1 VTSSSHSLWREF
13 SILTGKVL
21 DSRFARN
28 ECQTS
33 DYCKVIS
40 TGDETSLGGTL
51 RPVGQVIGASS
62 EDNLYRRYYFRNPC
76 VPIDFDTITEALQ
89 HCPKLRADD
98 MSLLSDETV
107 LYSGVGTV
115 VLSPGV
121 YAERVTIHG
130 VSSPGEEDDVQGRV
144 AIRAAFP
151 MIGATIQSPVLSEAS
166 SLARRNKYDES
177 EEALVD
183 DQPCISI
190 TTCDDDTL
198 ENRSRGVRVDLSY
211 LQIRHSSRRGVS
223 A

>member
-1 VTSSSHSLWREF
+1 MTSSSRSLWREF

-40 TGDETSLGGTL
+40 TGDETSLGGSL

-98 MSLLSDETV
+98 MSLLSDETT

-115 VLSPGV
+115 VLLPGV
-121 YAERVTIHG
+121 YAERVTIIG
-130 VSSPGEEDDVQGRV
+130 VSSPGEEDDVRGRI

-151 MIGATIQSPVLSEAS
+151 MIGATIQSPVLSGAQ
-166 SLARRNKYDES
+166 NVYDEL

-198 ENRSRGVRVDLSY
+198 ENMSRGVRVDLSY
-211 LQIRHSSRRGVS
+211 LQICHSSRRGVS

>member
-1 VTSSSHSLWREF
+1 
-13 SILTGKVL
+13 
-21 DSRFARN
+21 
-28 ECQTS
+28 
-33 DYCKVIS
+33 
-40 TGDETSLGGTL
+40 
-51 RPVGQVIGASS
+51 
-62 EDNLYRRYYFRNPC
+62 
-76 VPIDFDTITEALQ
+76 
-89 HCPKLRADD
+89 
-98 MSLLSDETV
+98 MSLLSDETM

-115 VLSPGV
+115 VLLPGV

-198 ENRSRGVRVDLSY
+198 ENMSRGVRVDLSY
-211 LQIRHSSRRGVS
+211 LQICHSSRRGVS

>member
-1 VTSSSHSLWREF
+1 MTSSSRSLWREF

-28 ECQTS
+28 EYRTS
-33 DYCKVIS
+33 DFCKVIS
-40 TGDETSLGGTL
+40 TGDEKCSGDTL
-51 RPVGQVIGASS
+51 YSGGQVIGASCGA
-62 EDNLYRRYYFRNPC
+62 NLYRRYYYRNPC
-76 VPIDFDTITEALQ
+76 VPIDFDTINEALQ
-89 HCPKLRADD
+89 HCPKLRSDD
-98 MSLLSDETV
+98 MSLLSDETM

-115 VLSPGV
+115 VLLPGV
-121 YAERVTIHG
+121 YAERVTING
-130 VSSPGEEDDVQGRV
+130 VSSPGEEDDVQCRV

-151 MIGATIQSPVLSEAS
+151 MIGATIQSPVLSGAS
-166 SLARRNKYDES
+166 YDEL

-198 ENRSRGVRVDLSY
+198 ENMSRGVRVDLSY
-211 LQIRHSSRRGVS
+211 LQICHSSRRGVS

>member
-1 VTSSSHSLWREF
+1 MTSSSRSLWREF

-40 TGDETSLGGTL
+40 TGDETSLGGSL

-98 MSLLSDETV
+98 MSLLSDETT

-115 VLSPGV
+115 VLLPGV
-121 YAERVTIHG
+121 YAERVTIIG
-130 VSSPGEEDDVQGRV
+130 VSSPGEEDDVRGRI

-151 MIGATIQSPVLSEAS
+151 MIGATIQSPVLSGAQ
-166 SLARRNKYDES
+166 NVYDEL

-198 ENRSRGVRVDLSY
+198 ENMSKGVRVDLSY
-211 LQIRHSSRRGVS
+211 LQICHSSRRGVS

>member
-1 VTSSSHSLWREF
+1 VTSSSRSLWREF

-40 TGDETSLGGTL
+40 TGDETSLGGSL

-98 MSLLSDETV
+98 MSLLSDETT

-115 VLSPGV
+115 VLLPGV
-121 YAERVTIHG
+121 YAERVTIIG
-130 VSSPGEEDDVQGRV
+130 VSSPGEEDDVRGRI

-151 MIGATIQSPVLSEAS
+151 MIGATIQSPVLSGAQ
-166 SLARRNKYDES
+166 NVYDEL

-198 ENRSRGVRVDLSY
+198 ENMSKGVRVDLSY
-211 LQIRHSSRRGVS
+211 LQICHSSRRGVS